1 MLQFQVI
8 GNLGGDAE
16 FHNENGN
23 QFISFRVGHTNRYTN
38 DQGQTTEETT
48 WVSCVLNGDGGKLLQ
63 YLVKGQKVC
72 VTGDG
77 SVRTYHSKKMQR
89 LIAGANIFVRSIEL
103 VGARPD
109 AVPSAL
115 FDENGV
121 QVNVYKYFLAQGKAS
136 CSLFDRTGMAYTVD
150 QNGWVLPPQNP
161 APDDATTV
169 DAQQAS
175 ATAAGD
181 SVTSSNTQSA
191 QVDDAPFTNTYGNL
205 DEQAEESKK
214 TTKKKSK

>member
-23 QFISFRVGHTNRYTN
+23 QFISFRVGHTNRYTDSN
-38 DQGQTTEETT
+38 GQTTEETT

-136 CSLFDRTGMAYTVD
+136 CSLFDRTGMAYAVD

-161 APDDATTV
+161 ATNTTEAE
-169 DAQQAS
+169 DMQQAS
-175 ATAAGD
+175 ITTSDGSAA
-181 SVTSSNTQSA
+181 SSHTPSA
-191 QVDDAPFTNTYGNL
+191 QADDAPFTNTYGNH
-205 DEQAEESKK
+205 DEHA
-214 TTKKKSK
+214 KKSK